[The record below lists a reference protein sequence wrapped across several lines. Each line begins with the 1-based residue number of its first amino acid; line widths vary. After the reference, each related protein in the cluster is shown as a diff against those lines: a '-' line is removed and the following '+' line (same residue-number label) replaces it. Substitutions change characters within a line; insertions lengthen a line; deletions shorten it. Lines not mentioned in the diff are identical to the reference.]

1 MSPKQPINRQNLY
14 LGKAGHFAV
23 MAECLHRGF
32 NVAVPEVDIG
42 DDLFVINDGSGDYR
56 RVQVKTATGKSL
68 KTQARYTAIFR
79 VPLSQLQTA
88 FTPDLT
94 YIFAVRLPN
103 AWGPFVVIQRGLLD
117 ELRELDNVGSAS
129 DGSLVLSISYSNS
142 GDNARCSKIDFTR
155 FLNQFE
161 NLPEAAIALIA

>member
-1 MSPKQPINRQNLY
+1 MNPKQPVKRQNLY

-23 MAECLHRGF
+23 MAECLYQGF

-42 DDLFVINDGSGDYR
+42 DDLFVINDNSGDYR
-56 RVQVKTATGKSL
+56 RVQVKTATGKSF
-68 KTQARYTAIFR
+68 KKERRYTAQFR
-79 VPLSQLQTA
+79 VPLSQLETA

-103 AWGPFVVIQRGLLD
+103 SWGPFVVLQRGLLD
-117 ELRELDNVGSAS
+117 ELRELNNVGSAS
-129 DGSLVLSISYSNS
+129 QGSLVLSISYSHS
-142 GDNARCSKIDFTR
+142 GDNARCSKIDFTQ

-161 NLPEAAIALIA
+161 NLPEAAADLIV